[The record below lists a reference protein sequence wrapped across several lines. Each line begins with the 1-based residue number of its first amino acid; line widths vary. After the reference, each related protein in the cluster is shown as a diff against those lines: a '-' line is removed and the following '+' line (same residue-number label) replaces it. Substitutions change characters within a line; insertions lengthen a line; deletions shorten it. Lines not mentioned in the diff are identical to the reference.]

1 MRIDEKRSL
10 VLPVVSE
17 KVTKKVTKKVDG
29 KDVTEDV
36 TEDVVRVHAFH
47 TPISREVFEINYRIL
62 ASTKAALG
70 GKGAHYWR
78 TAAPRIAAMAL
89 EDEGRKD
96 AIARGSFDEHGNVT
110 DDETK
115 AFLVEIKRLT
125 VLLCAGPTGWETLP
139 VDAAIAAGKIDSED
153 WEEVASSITF
163 FTCHYAMALKA
174 DREATA
180 KVMASLLDASLTSSS
195 PMEFVAS
202 LPSSTQAEPTTK
214 VLSSIPS

>member
-17 KVTKKVTKKVDG
+17 KVARKVAKKVDG
-29 KDVTEDV
+29 KDVTEEV

-62 ASTKAALG
+62 AATKASLG
-70 GKGAHYWR
+70 SKGAHYWR

-89 EDEGRKD
+89 KDEGRKD
-96 AIARGSFDEHGNVT
+96 ALSRGSFDEHGNVV
-110 DDETK
+110 DEETK
-115 AFLVEIKRLT
+115 ALLIEIKRLT
-125 VLLCAGPTGWETLP
+125 VLLCSGQNGWEMLP
-139 VDAAIAAGKIDSED
+139 VDAAIAAGKIDQED

-174 DREATA
+174 DREAMA

-195 PMEFVAS
+195 PMEFAAS
-202 LPSSTQAEPTTK
+202 LPNSTPAEPMTK
-214 VLSSIPS
+214 ALSSIPS